1 MFVARRKSHDSTVKV
16 FIPPMDLTSRI
27 CRRLRA
33 ERISRGF
40 SRYAATRPAGYELF
54 SDDRSC
60 HGATLVSQL
69 PACDIFNLHWIAG
82 FVGYQAF
89 FSMIP
94 EHVPIFWS
102 LQDMNALTGGCHYD
116 HDCGRHVT
124 GCGACPQL
132 GSTDSQDLSHRIWQR
147 KQAIFSRLAPE
158 RLHIVAQNRWMAQ
171 TVSRSPLLGKFLVT
185 IVPNGIEA
193 DVFAPRDAQA
203 ARSALGIPQDSTVV
217 LFAAAAVG
225 VRRKGFALLLGA
237 LNELRSSENLLFVSI
252 GRGALQI
259 ETSIRHLHLGHIDDD
274 RQLSLIYSA
283 ADVYVIPSLQDNQPN
298 TALEAMACGTPVV
311 GFNVGGIPDMVRP
324 EITGL
329 LAPVGDVV
337 RLRAAIVELLRCPEK
352 RAAMATACRRI
363 VMEEYTLA
371 KQVERYVELY
381 ESALQRMSPNRLL
394 ETAQ

>member
-1 MFVARRKSHDSTVKV
+1 MFVAHRKSDDSTVTV
-16 FIPPMDLTSRI
+16 FKPPMDLRSRI
-27 CRRLRA
+27 RRRLRA
-33 ERISRGF
+33 EWISRAF
-40 SRYAATRPAGYELF
+40 SRYVATRPAGYELF

-69 PACDIFNLHWIAG
+69 PACDIVNLHWIAG

-89 FSMIP
+89 FSIIP
-94 EHVPIFWS
+94 DHVPIFWRLS
-102 LQDMNALTGGCHYD
+102 DMNALTGGCHYD
-116 HDCGRHVT
+116 HDCGRHLT

-132 GSTDSQDLSHRIWQR
+132 GSTDSQDLSHQIWQR
-147 KQAIFSRLAPE
+147 KQAIFGRLTPE
-158 RLHIVAQNRWMAQ
+158 RLHVVTLNRWMAE
-171 TVSRSPLLGKFLVT
+171 TVSQSPLLGKFPVT
-185 IVPNGIEA
+185 IVPNGIDT
-193 DVFAPRDAQA
+193 DVFAPRDARL
-203 ARSALGIPQDSTVV
+203 ARNVLGIPQDCNVV
-217 LFAAAAVG
+217 LFAADSVTN
-225 VRRKGFALLLGA
+225 RRKGFNLLMNA
-237 LNELRSSENLLFVSI
+237 VNELPSSENLLFVSV

-259 ETSIRHLHLGHIDDD
+259 EPFVPHLHLGHIDDD

-337 RLRAAIVELLRCPEK
+337 RLRAAIVELLHCPAK

-371 KQVERYVELY
+371 KQVQRYVALY